1 MPRSSQ
7 VCIERTSGLGMA
19 VGEAP
24 GFWLVGEAIFLEGK
38 EIGPWRIGI
47 PIGTPPPAV
56 RSILRGVERVDVNGT
71 VVEAQDLYESQSFA
85 GYYVA
90 QS

>member
-1 MPRSSQ
+1 M
-7 VCIERTSGLGMA
+7 
-19 VGEAP
+19 
-24 GFWLVGEAIFLEGK
+24 GEAIFLEGK

-71 VVEAQDLYESQSFA
+71 VVEGEDLYEPQSFA
-85 GYYVA
+85 CYYVA
-90 QS
+90 E